1 MARRRTEDSFYD
13 DLEFVNDA
21 LDKAWQEQP
30 SLYMRYAEKAAKA
43 RQTEDELKGQLEV
56 LEARLAKEMRT
67 DPDKYGLVKTTDAA
81 IKEAVIAHDDRQ
93 KHVAKIANA
102 KFEREILQY
111 AVTAFEHRKKALENA
126 VSLYLC
132 GFYSQPKDP
141 EETIRKH
148 LNKGEE

>member
-1 MARRRTEDSFYD
+1 MVRTRTEDSFYD
-13 DLEFVNDA
+13 DLEFANDD

-43 RQTEDELKGQLEV
+43 RQTEDELKEQLEV
-56 LEARLAKEMRT
+56 LEAKLAKEMRT
-67 DPDKYGLVKTTDAA
+67 DPDKYGLSKVTEGAL
-81 IKEAVIAHDDRQ
+81 KEAVIAHEERQ
-93 KHVAKIANA
+93 KLSAQIVEA
-102 KFEREILQY
+102 KFDREILQY

>member
-1 MARRRTEDSFYD
+1 MVRTRTEDSFYD
-13 DLEFVNDA
+13 DLEFANDD

-43 RQTEDELKGQLEV
+43 RQTEDELKEQLEV
-56 LEARLAKEMRT
+56 LEAKLAKEMRT
-67 DPDKYGLVKTTDAA
+67 DPDKYGLSKVTEGAL
-81 IKEAVIAHDDRQ
+81 KEAVIAHEERQ
-93 KHVAKIANA
+93 K
-102 KFEREILQY
+102 LS
-111 AVTAFEHRKKALENA
+111 ALENA

>member
-1 MARRRTEDSFYD
+1 
-13 DLEFVNDA
+13 
-21 LDKAWQEQP
+21 
-30 SLYMRYAEKAAKA
+30 MRYAEQSAKA
-43 RQTEDELKGQLEV
+43 RQHEDELKQQLEV
-56 LEARLAKEMRT
+56 LEAKLAKDMRLE
-67 DPDKYGLVKTTDAA
+67 PEKFGLAKVTEAA
-81 IKEAVIAHDDRQ
+81 IKEAVIAHDERQ
-93 KHVAKIANA
+93 KLSSKIVEA